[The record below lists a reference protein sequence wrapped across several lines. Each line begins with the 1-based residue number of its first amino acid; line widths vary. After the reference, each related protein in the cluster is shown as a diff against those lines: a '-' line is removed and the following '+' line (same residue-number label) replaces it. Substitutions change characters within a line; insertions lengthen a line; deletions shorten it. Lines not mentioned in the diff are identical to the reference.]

1 MAKISPFK
9 ALRPTR
15 DKVHLVA
22 TRPYYTYKDNVL
34 KAKLED
40 NPFTFLHIINPEF
53 GEKVVT
59 EPNSV
64 ERFSLVSEAYQD
76 FIHQGILI
84 QDEQPHLYLYR
95 QTKDGHEYMGVVGG
109 ASIQEYKDDKI
120 KKHEATLTSRESMF
134 VRYLNIVGYNAEPV
148 LLSYSDLEHR
158 IEPMLYNKV
167 KERPEYEYTTTD
179 RIKHELWIFTE
190 EETQAVMR
198 GFEDIESC
206 YICDGHH
213 RSASSVGLK
222 DLRKSNEQV
231 HFPNEDYFLA
241 FFLNEKRLNIL
252 EFNRMV
258 RTLNGMTAS
267 EFVDQLKEKFTVTPL
282 IIGEKPTQ
290 THEMTMWVE
299 GNWYRLNCSEEI
311 INKEH
316 PVKSL
321 DPEILTEH
329 VLTPMLGISD
339 LKTDENID
347 FIPGNQDISMI
358 ETFMQ
363 KKDFSVAFLLYPVDI
378 NDIKRVAD
386 NNLTMPPKS
395 TWVEP
400 KLRSG
405 LTIYNINE

>member
-9 ALRPTR
+9 AIRPTR

-40 NPFTFLHIINPEF
+40 NPYTFLHIINPEF
-53 GEKVVT
+53 GEKQKT

-64 ERFSLVSEAYQD
+64 ERFGLVSDAYQE
-76 FIHQGILI
+76 FISEGILL
-84 QDEQPHLYLYR
+84 QDAIPHVYLYR
-95 QTKDGHEYMGVVGG
+95 QTKDGQEYMGVVAG
-109 ASIQEYKDDKI
+109 ASIEEYKTDRI
-120 KKHEATLTSRESMF
+120 KKHEATLTSREAMF
-134 VRYLNIVGYNAEPV
+134 TKYLNVVGYNAEPV
-148 LLSYSDLEHR
+148 LLSYSDVEHR
-158 IEPMLYNKV
+158 IEPLLYNKV

-179 RIKHELWIFTE
+179 RIKHELWLFNE
-190 EETQAVMR
+190 EETESVVNA
-198 GFEDIESC
+198 FEAIDSC

-222 DLRKSNEQV
+222 GWREQQGQG

-241 FFLNEKRLNIL
+241 FFLNEKRLQIL
-252 EFNRMV
+252 EFNRLV
-258 RTLNGMTAS
+258 RTLNGLTEAQ
-267 EFVDQLKEKFTVTPL
+267 FVERLKENFEVTSM
-282 IIGEKPTQ
+282 IIGAKPSEP
-290 THEMTMWVE
+290 HEITVCVE
-299 GNWYRLNCSEEI
+299 GNWYQLKCKKEI
-311 INKEH
+311 IDRTH
-316 PVKSL
+316 PVKNL
-321 DPEILTEH
+321 DPEILTTH
-329 VLTPMLGISD
+329 VLTPILGIED

-347 FIPGNQDISMI
+347 FIPGTDPLEKTLAKIASKQYSA
-358 ETFMQ
+358 
-363 KKDFSVAFLLYPVDI
+363 AFFLYPVDI
-378 NDIKRVAD
+378 HDIKRVAD